1 MVTTPK
7 NCPYCDELISINAI
21 KCKHCGSILINSS
34 IPRNDNDFLTLYKLA
49 LKEKYEI
56 IGEIGKGGMATVYK
70 AIQRSL
76 QRTVALKVIHPNLI
90 HDSEF
95 VERFH
100 SEAKIAASFNHP
112 NIISIYD
119 ISIENGVHYIAM
131 EYLEGDDLRQ
141 IIKNREKLTIV
152 QTIEIISAIASAL
165 DYIHSRGF
173 LHRDIKTSNIFITK
187 NSRIV
192 LMDFGIARAL
202 GHSNLSQTGSI
213 LGTPEYM
220 SPEQAQGMTLNKQ
233 SDLYSLGV
241 VMFECLTGRL
251 PFHSENP
258 LSTIY
263 HIINTPPPSINLLNK
278 SVPKW
283 IKSINE
289 KLLAKSPRDRFNSG
303 AEVISALKS
312 KQIIKGKITPKSEN
326 KTIKFSS
333 DSFLNNLDRPK
344 NKLKSNLVQHN
355 NSRRKFRNIILVF
368 ILVSL
373 ISYFF
378 VYIFNNIESLN
389 NFITEHLRNSDL
401 SNLSPE
407 LKEKINFLLQ
417 ESEKNFNANRIEES
431 IEGYKQVLRI
441 HQNNTQA
448 IEKLNVIYSFLSDN
462 FNISLGQGKINESL
476 LYLSIIK
483 DNFPDKKVDI
493 EKMSLELKIKQELM
507 DIYNILKSE
516 RIDAP
521 KVYETIN
528 KLIDLKNSKTQ
539 FDVVPEFISQQKNNY
554 LNIGEQLIRLQK
566 LQIALD
572 YYQKISLLYGNDDL
586 INGKIEKLK
595 KVLSQENY
603 VEVPNLLFKD
613 LEDASRIL
621 EINRLKLGSILRR
634 AASENLRGFIVEQLP
649 QPGSKVKI
657 NSSISIII
665 GD

>member
-1 MVTTPK
+1 MVTTTK

-70 AIQRSL
+70 AVQRSL
-76 QRTVALKVIHPNLI
+76 QRTVALKVIHHNLI

-100 SEAKIAASFNHP
+100 SEARIAASFNHP

-141 IIKNREKLTIV
+141 IIKNRGKLTIV
-152 QTIEIISAIASAL
+152 QTIEIISAIASAI
-165 DYIHSRGF
+165 DYIHNRGF
-173 LHRDIKTSNIFITK
+173 LHRDIKTSNIFITR
-187 NSRIV
+187 NGRIV

-220 SPEQAQGMTLNKQ
+220 SPEQAQGISLNKQ

-283 IKSINE
+283 LKSINE
-289 KLLAKSPRDRFNSG
+289 KLLAKSPKDRFNSG
-303 AEVISALKS
+303 AELISALKS
-312 KQIIKGKITPKSEN
+312 KQIIKGKIIPKSEN
-326 KTIKFSS
+326 KTLKFSS
-333 DSFLNNLDRPK
+333 DSFLNNLDRSK
-344 NKLKSNLVQHN
+344 NKVKSNLVQTNHSKRN
-355 NSRRKFRNIILVF
+355 FRKIILIF
-368 ILVSL
+368 ILVS
-373 ISYFF
+373 IMSYSL
-378 VYIFNNIESLN
+378 VYIFNNYESLN
-389 NFITEHLRNSDL
+389 NFITEHLGNNNF

-407 LKEKINFLLQ
+407 QKDKINFLLQ

-441 HQNNTQA
+441 HQNDTKA
-448 IEKLNVIYSFLSDN
+448 IEKLDLIYSFILDN
-462 FNISLGQGKINESL
+462 FNISLEQGKINESL
-476 LYLSIIK
+476 YYLSIIQ
-483 DNFPDKKVDI
+483 DYFPDKKIDI
-493 EKMSLELKIKQELM
+493 EKMVFELKIKQELM
-507 DIYNILKSE
+507 SISNILKSE
-516 RIDAP
+516 KIDAP
-521 KVYETIN
+521 KVFETID
-528 KLIDLKNSKTQ
+528 KLIDLKNSKSQTDLV
-539 FDVVPEFISQQKNNY
+539 FEFISQQKNRF
-554 LNIGEQLIRLQK
+554 LNIGEKLIDLQK
-566 LQIALD
+566 LQVALN
-572 YYQKISLLYGNDDL
+572 YYQKISLLYVNDNLITGN
-586 INGKIEKLK
+586 IEKLK
-595 KVLSQENY
+595 KVISQDNY

-621 EINRLKLGSILRR
+621 EINRLKLGSILKR
-634 AASENLRGFIVEQLP
+634 AASDNLRGFIVEQLP
-649 QPGSKVKI
+649 QPGTKVKI
-657 NSSISIII
+657 NSSIGIII